1 MQSWDLDRKIQ
12 VTTARIMEWYEH
24 YNGLVYVAFSGGK
37 DSTVLLDL
45 VRRIYPDVP
54 AVFCDTGLEF
64 PEIRQFARS
73 VENVVVLRPEMNF
86 KKVIETYGYPIVSK
100 RVEKLREIKQFK
112 DSLAESVIDYVG
124 IAFDEPKRFDKAT
137 QEGKILPLVQ
147 WQMTE
152 EDCLNFCH
160 ERGFYWIERVANC
173 GVEYMDLYSI
183 LDRISCWCCCNK
195 NLKELR
201 NIYRYLPNYWQML
214 RDLQEKID
222 RPFKGYY
229 KGQAKGIFE
238 LEERF
243 SSELVNQF

>member
-100 RVEKLREIKQFK
+100 RVADTVE
-112 DSLAESVIDYVG
+112 YG
-124 IAFDEPKRFDKAT
+124 HKAT

>member
-1 MQSWDLDRKIQ
+1 M
-12 VTTARIMEWYEH
+12 
-24 YNGLVYVAFSGGK
+24 
-37 DSTVLLDL
+37 
-45 VRRIYPDVP
+45 
-54 AVFCDTGLEF
+54 
-64 PEIRQFARS
+64 
-73 VENVVVLRPEMNF
+73 
-86 KKVIETYGYPIVSK
+86 
-100 RVEKLREIKQFK
+100 
-112 DSLAESVIDYVG
+112 
-124 IAFDEPKRFDKAT
+124 
-137 QEGKILPLVQ
+137 LPLVQ
-147 WQMTE
+147 WKMTE
-152 EDCLNFCH
+152 GDCLNFCH

-201 NIYRYLPNYWQML
+201 NIYRYLPNYWQRL

-243 SSELVNQF
+243 SNELVNQF

>member
-1 MQSWDLDRKIQ
+1 
-12 VTTARIMEWYEH
+12 
-24 YNGLVYVAFSGGK
+24 
-37 DSTVLLDL
+37 
-45 VRRIYPDVP
+45 
-54 AVFCDTGLEF
+54 
-64 PEIRQFARS
+64 
-73 VENVVVLRPEMNF
+73 
-86 KKVIETYGYPIVSK
+86 
-100 RVEKLREIKQFK
+100 
-112 DSLAESVIDYVG
+112 
-124 IAFDEPKRFDKAT
+124 
-137 QEGKILPLVQ
+137 
-147 WQMTE
+147 MTE

>member
-86 KKVIETYGYPIVSK
+86 KKVIETYGYPI
-100 RVEKLREIKQFK
+100 
-112 DSLAESVIDYVG
+112 
-124 IAFDEPKRFDKAT
+124 
-137 QEGKILPLVQ
+137 
-147 WQMTE
+147 
-152 EDCLNFCH
+152 
-160 ERGFYWIERVANC
+160 ERVANC